1 MALVKMMIYTYE
13 IDGLHVQTGDVIC
26 TIDGELDIM
35 PGDFWRLL
43 GRMLPGEVGHVA
55 VYVGPEGRCVES
67 AGRGVVTF
75 TVEAN
80 TWAVERMIKQRGRF
94 VDKLYGVAYPLRG
107 RGLSKEKQARIRRSV
122 ADYCL
127 AQAEAN
133 KPYNLNFFDPD
144 TERAFYCSQLPYRA
158 YLAHGIN
165 LNTDCGVP
173 NIPGTSSIVFPQEI
187 WSGCQHQ
194 RVADPGRSQL

>member
-1 MALVKMMIYTYE
+1 MMIYTYVINE
-13 IDGLHVQTGDVIC
+13 LRVQTGDVIC
-26 TIDGELDIM
+26 TTDGELGII

-55 VYVGPEGRCVES
+55 VYVGPEGRCVEA

-75 TVEAN
+75 EVQAN
-80 TWAVERMIKQRGRF
+80 TWMAERMTKKRGHF
-94 VDKLYGVAYPLRG
+94 IDILYGVAYPLRG
-107 RGLSKEKQARIRRSV
+107 RGLSKEAEANIRRSV

-127 AQAEAN
+127 DQAAAN

-144 TERAFYCSQLPYRA
+144 TERAFYCSQLAYRA
-158 YLAHGIN
+158 YIAHGIN
-165 LNTDCGVP
+165 LNTDQGVP

-194 RVADPGRSQL
+194 RVPHPQ